1 MAARTEEW
9 LLESGERVIARPVCP
24 GDEGLTRAFVR
35 GLSERSR
42 YYRFHGAVADTHASL
57 LERLTRVD
65 QYRQVA
71 LIVVAIEHGQRV
83 QIAEA
88 RFAPGETPGVAEFAL
103 VVDDRWQGRGI
114 GSKLLERVEEL
125 ARATGYVGLGGD
137 VLRDNRPMVR
147 LARRCGFDVSEYAG
161 DPGLVRVDKA
171 LAGVALEAIIPARRR
186 AAGDSVLTYG
196 ESRS

>member
-9 LLESGERVIARPVCP
+9 LLESGERVVVRPVCP

-42 YYRFHGAVADTHASL
+42 YYRFHGAVADAHASL
-57 LERLTRVD
+57 LEQLTRVD
-65 QYRQVA
+65 HYRHMA

-88 RFAPGETPGVAEFAL
+88 RIAPGETPGVAEFAL

-114 GSKLLERVEEL
+114 GSKLLERLEAL
-125 ARATGYVGLGGD
+125 ACATGYVGLGGD
-137 VLRDNRPMVR
+137 VLRENRPMVR
-147 LARRCGFDVSEYAG
+147 LACRCGFEFSEYAG

-171 LAGVALEAIIPARRR
+171 VIPARRR